1 MRRFLSRLV
10 IVSMVTAWLAGS
22 VHAQANSLTLDDC
35 IELALQKRAS
45 IVAARGAES
54 LAKAGQR
61 NALGAFLPRISASYD
76 YYESRQRDL
85 TTQVEGF
92 PEVQKPDQDGQGSSM
107 SLSGNMTLFDLSN
120 FFNYAS
126 ARADRAG
133 ARLDVIKSEQDL
145 IYAVKLAYYAYLA
158 NVENV
163 QVKEQAV
170 AKSDELLKLANSRY
184 ELGASSL
191 SDVLKQKV
199 QWGNDKLAFLRARN
213 AVVTSKA
220 NLAFTIGIDPKDEVE
235 YSTDY
240 TVRELGGSLDE
251 ALQFGLTHEPGLL
264 AAQKRVDAARHS
276 TRAGYA
282 NYLPTLGGYAR
293 YTISDGS
300 SGDTLLY
307 TSSSKTTTYGLSVS
321 WSIFDGFNR
330 EGYVTSAKVGLN
342 NARAGLADTR
352 NYLVQAIK
360 SAYFEIEQQKQVKSV
375 AAENV
380 DAAQEDLKITQ
391 EKYNL
396 GAATILDLLDAQVS
410 LKQAQVSLIEADFD
424 LNLAIAQLENAMG
437 KM

>member
-1 MRRFLSRLV
+1 MRRILSRLL
-10 IVSMVTAWLAGS
+10 IVSMVMALSAGS
-22 VHAQANSLTLDDC
+22 AFSQASSLTLDDC

-45 IVAARGAES
+45 IIAARGAES

-61 NALGAFLPRISASYD
+61 NALGAFLPRVSASYD
-76 YYESRQRDL
+76 YYKSEQRDQ
-85 TTQVEGF
+85 TTQFEGY
-92 PEVQKPDQDGQGSSM
+92 PEVEQPDQDGDGTSL

-133 ARLDVIKSEQDL
+133 ARLDVINSQQDL

-184 ELGASSL
+184 ELGAASL

-199 QWGNDKLAFLRARN
+199 QWGNDKLALLRARN

-220 NLAFTIGIDPKDEVE
+220 NLAYTIGIDPMEEVE
-235 YSTDY
+235 FSLNYSM
-240 TVRELGGSLDE
+240 REIGGALDE

-264 AAQKRVDAARHS
+264 SAQKRVDAARQS
-276 TRAGYA
+276 VRANYA
-282 NYLPTLGGYAR
+282 NYLPSLGGYAR
-293 YTISDGS
+293 YTVSDGS
-300 SGDTLLY
+300 SGDTLLFNF
-307 TSSSKTTTYGLSVS
+307 SSKTTTYGFSAS
-321 WSIFDGFNR
+321 WTIFDGFYR
-330 EGYVTSAKVGLN
+330 EGLVTSAKVGLN
-342 NARAGLADTR
+342 NARASLADNR
-352 NYLVQAIK
+352 NYLIQAIK
-360 SAYFEIEQQKQVKSV
+360 SAYFEIEQQKQAKDV
-375 AAENV
+375 ATENV

-396 GAATILDLLDAQVS
+396 GAATILDLLVAQGSV
-410 LKQAQVSLIEADFD
+410 KQAQVSLIETDFD
-424 LNLAIAQLENAMG
+424 LNLAVAQLENAMG